1 MTFSKYWIHIYSLFF
16 ILIGLWFTS
25 TIAAKETPNKDLEKL
40 LFLDKEIL
48 PADQAF
54 KLEAS
59 LIGKE
64 IFLEWDIEKNCYL
77 YLDKFSFKITNSDH
91 YLYPSFPRGE
101 LLEDE
106 YFGRVEVF
114 FNNIQTSF
122 KIDTLL
128 AKEIVVTYQGCN
140 QEGYCYTPIKK
151 YILIKDNHSLQI
163 H

>member
-1 MTFSKYWIHIYSLFF
+1 MIFSKYWIHIYSLFF
-16 ILIGLWFTS
+16 ILIGLWFTL

-40 LFLDKEIL
+40 LFLDQEIL
-48 PADQAF
+48 PVDQAF

-77 YLDKFSFKITNSDH
+77 YLDKFSFKITNSDR

-106 YFGRVEVF
+106 YFGLVEVF
-114 FNNIQTSF
+114 FNNLQTSF

-151 YILIKDNHSLQI
+151 YILIKNNHSLQI

>member
-1 MTFSKYWIHIYSLFF
+1 M
-16 ILIGLWFTS
+16 IGLWFTS
-25 TIAAKETPNKDLEKL
+25 TIAGGTATRAAKESPNKDLEKL

-59 LIGKE
+59 LIGKG

-114 FNNIQTSF
+114 FNNIQTSL

-128 AKEIVVTYQGCN
+128 TKEIVVTYQGCN